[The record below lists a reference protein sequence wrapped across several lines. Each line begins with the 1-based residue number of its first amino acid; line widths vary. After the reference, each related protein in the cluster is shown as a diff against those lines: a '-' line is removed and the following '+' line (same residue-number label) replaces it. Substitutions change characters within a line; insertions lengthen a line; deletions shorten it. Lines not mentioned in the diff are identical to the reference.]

1 MSQIQAGD
9 SVRVHYE
16 GRFEDGEV
24 FDSSEGR
31 EPLEFE
37 AGSSQLIPGFSNA
50 VIGMA
55 VGDSKTVTLPPAE
68 AYGDHD
74 PERIQRADLEVLP
87 EGVKVGD
94 RLQAQSGEHQIVVE
108 VTEIGWCSIFRSLG
122 SPIDAPIRDA
132 HSTPISIPRT
142 RLR

>member
-1 MSQIQAGD
+1 MSNVNEGD

-37 AGSSQLIPGFSNA
+37 VGSNQLIPGFSKA

-55 VGDSKTVTLPPAE
+55 IGDSKTVTLPPAE

-74 PERIQRADLEVLP
+74 PQRIQRADLEVLP
-87 EGVKVGD
+87 DGVKVGD

-108 VTEIGWCSIFRSLG
+108 VVEINDEGATL
-122 SPIDAPIRDA
+122 DANHPLAGKTLVFDIQVIGLA
-132 HSTPISIPRT
+132 E
-142 RLR
+142 

>member
-9 SVRVHYE
+9 SVQVHYE
-16 GRFEDGEV
+16 GRFPDGNV
-24 FDSSEGR
+24 FDSSKGR

-37 AGSSQLIPGFSNA
+37 AGSDQLIPGFSQA

-55 VGDSKTVTLPPAE
+55 VGDTKTVTLDPDQ

-74 PERIQRADLEVLP
+74 PERVQRVDREVLP

-94 RLQAQSGEHQIVVE
+94 RLQAQAGEDKIVVA
-108 VTEIGWCSIFRSLG
+108 VTEIDDQGATL
-122 SPIDAPIRDA
+122 DANHPLAGKTLVFDIEVVA
-132 HSTPISIPRT
+132 KP
-142 RLR
+142 